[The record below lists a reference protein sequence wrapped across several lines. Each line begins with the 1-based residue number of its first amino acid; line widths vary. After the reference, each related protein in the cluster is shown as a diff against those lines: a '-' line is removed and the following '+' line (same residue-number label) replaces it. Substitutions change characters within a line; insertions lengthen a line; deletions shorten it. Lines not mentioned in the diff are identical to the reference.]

1 MVNINFWNRMKKSG
15 HGANIASVLAL
26 AWIAKV
32 PTHANAMD
40 WQLRSSTYMGAE
52 GGWLSGSKVPLNSKS
67 QTDYDTAADKLSPA
81 DAAKTIKTLKLQ
93 GGEGVFSGNT
103 ILGYEGFSDE
113 LNWQANIDATA
124 AVVAGNSTGTFYAPP
139 GDPIFPTYARGGRS
153 SGWNA
158 GISSGLHWIPFS
170 SFSTHF
176 RASYTLGANS
186 FRENFSRLHLAP
198 AVQLK
203 VARFVVQ
210 PLFSWQRILS
220 AEALPAADIRAWS
233 LDIEWLGSRNFRFQN
248 PSGFPLIRSW
258 NSLALGSSLVVQAL
272 ENEGSFLEFNLTPR
286 IIFSP
291 GLMLISHFRNVSG
304 HGQSYI
310 SPSLAAKIAA
320 LGRKSNEWT
329 PGEIS
334 AEYST
339 STIEWKNTLAWRVQT
354 NMNLSASLLY
364 TSESSAFTPSVL
376 SSTRY
381 SALIDSARESTF
393 RYFLGAEFLL

>member
-1 MVNINFWNRMKKSG
+1 MIRIFTGR
-15 HGANIASVLAL
+15 VLAIGRVL
-26 AWIAKV
+26 QTTCALVLFLGCISFSRA
-32 PTHANAMD
+32 TAMD
-40 WQLRSSTYMGAE
+40 WQLRSSSYLSAE
-52 GGWLSGSKVPLNSKS
+52 GGWLAGSKVPLNSKT
-67 QTDYDTAADKLSPA
+67 QTEYDAASEKLSPSEA
-81 DAAKTIKTLKLQ
+81 SNAIKTLRLQ

-103 ILGYEGFSDE
+103 SLGYEGFSDE

-124 AVVAGNSTGTFYAPP
+124 AAVVGNSTGTFYAPL
-139 GDPIFPTYARGGRS
+139 GDPIFPTFARGGRN

-158 GISSGLHWIPFS
+158 GINTGLHWIPFS
-170 SFSTHF
+170 GFSAHLRT
-176 RASYTLGANS
+176 AYTLGANS

-210 PLFSWQRILS
+210 PVFSWQRILS

-233 LDIEWLGSRNFRFQN
+233 LDVEWLGNKHFRFQN
-248 PSGFPLIRSW
+248 PSGFPLVRSW
-258 NSLALGSSLVVQAL
+258 SSLALGSSLVVQAL
-272 ENEGSFLEFNLTPR
+272 ENEGSFLEFNITPR

-291 GLMLISHFRNVSG
+291 GLSLISHLRSVSG

-310 SPSLAAKIAA
+310 SPSRAAAVVA
-320 LGRKSNEWT
+320 LGKKTNDWT
-329 PGEIS
+329 PREIS

-339 STIEWKNTLAWRVQT
+339 QTIEWKNTLAYRLQT
-354 NMNLSASLLY
+354 NMSVSGSILY

-381 SALIDSARESTF
+381 SSLIDSARESTF